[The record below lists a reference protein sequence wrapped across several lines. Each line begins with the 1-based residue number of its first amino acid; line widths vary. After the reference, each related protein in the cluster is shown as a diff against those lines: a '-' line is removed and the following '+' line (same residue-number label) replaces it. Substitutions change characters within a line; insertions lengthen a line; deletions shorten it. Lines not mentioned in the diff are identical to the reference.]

1 MHQTVKGKQWHFGMK
16 GQIRVG
22 VGPVLVHTVI
32 GAAASVN
39 EVTQGNSI
47 LHGGEAQVFAVSAIQ
62 LSALQPGM
70 KYGIRHQPLRY
81 GRMKLYF

>member
-1 MHQTVKGKQWHFGMK
+1 MHQTMKGKQWHFGMK

-22 VGPVLVHTVI
+22 AGPVLVHTVI

-62 LSALQPGM
+62 LSAV
-70 KYGIRHQPLRY
+70 
-81 GRMKLYF
+81 

>member
-22 VGPVLVHTVI
+22 AGPVLVHTVI

-39 EVTQGNSI
+39 EDTQ
-47 LHGGEAQVFAVSAIQ
+47 
-62 LSALQPGM
+62 
-70 KYGIRHQPLRY
+70 
-81 GRMKLYF
+81 